1 LDSRFLLMLQ
11 ILLADS
17 NRGWQEFNED
27 PKRIA
32 AVTADDIQRVAN
44 LYFKPENRAVA
55 LFYTKKSEGGEE
67 DPLLT
72 GLSDQDKAQVRQ
84 FKAAVAQMSID
95 EAKNILQKLEPQ
107 ISAAPPE
114 KKGLVEAI
122 QKLLQERIQKTGG
135 K

>member
-1 LDSRFLLMLQ
+1 
-11 ILLADS
+11 
-17 NRGWQEFNED
+17 
-27 PKRIA
+27 
-32 AVTADDIQRVAN
+32 VTADDIQRVAN

-67 DPLLT
+67 DPLFT

-95 EAKNILQKLEPQ
+95 EAKKIMQQVEPQ
-107 ISAAPPE
+107 VNAAPPE
-114 KKGLVEAI
+114 KKALVEAI
-122 QKLLQERIQKTGG
+122 QKLLQEKIQKTGG